1 MQSELCC
8 RCHRRYHLLQFI
20 FASARRH
27 FVVLLLTVVVPDSNW
42 IWTCVNFFNS
52 HVIWY
57 YMMITMLF
65 RLSLKIFFSCFHSSL
80 NKSRKPWKIIWVS
93 THCKFL
99 LKWLWI
105 EKKWTLSFKK
115 AFQDSGSTFSKRPN
129 FRPGLGSTFKTSAWP
144 RTCLSDMLEL
154 SIVLNT
160 QLEHIGLVFIGLN
173 PAYH

>member
-27 FVVLLLTVVVPDSNW
+27 FVVLLLTVVVPHSNW

-105 EKKWTLSFKK
+105 EKKVDSQFQKKHFKTQVWLFQKGLILGLAWAQLSKLVL
-115 AFQDSGSTFSKRPN
+115 
-129 FRPGLGSTFKTSAWP
+129 GLGLVYLI
-144 RTCLSDMLEL
+144 CLSW
-154 SIVLNT
+154 VL
-160 QLEHIGLVFIGLN
+160 F
-173 PAYH
+173 